1 MRTGCGNVLPRSLA
15 FKSREDVLNQKSILD
30 IRGKKPI
37 PYIEPLEKDSI
48 AADPVIAYMNKDQ
61 ISKLIT
67 ETESKMKKA
76 AKDLD
81 FITAAQLRDELNA
94 LKKKL

>member
-1 MRTGCGNVLPRSLA
+1 
-15 FKSREDVLNQKSILD
+15 
-30 IRGKKPI
+30 
-37 PYIEPLEKDSI
+37 
-48 AADPVIAYMNKDQ
+48 MNKDQ

-81 FITAAQLRDELNA
+81 FITSGQLSDELNA
-94 LKKKL
+94 LKKNL